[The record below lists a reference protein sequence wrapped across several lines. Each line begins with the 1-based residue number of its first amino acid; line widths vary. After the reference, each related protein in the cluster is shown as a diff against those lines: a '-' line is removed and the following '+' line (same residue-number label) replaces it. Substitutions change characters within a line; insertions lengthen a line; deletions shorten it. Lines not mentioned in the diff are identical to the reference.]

1 MSTASPCHVV
11 VAALQEGALAR
22 YLDFGLP
29 SQLARGNLPA
39 LAWGERSAYKL
50 FVRERETAALEGHPA
65 MQRLGRLVEPTIVPL
80 PDDRIDQGMADVV
93 ETACEGAAIPAAV
106 EAGATLVFL
115 TAGLILS
122 QDALGSALQTIRSG
136 ATAVLAPRLVVSAAK
151 AVPEFSDSVIER
163 GGRDL
168 VRWAWPNLHDRAR
181 AQFWQGN
188 LIDPM
193 PDQLFVA
200 AGECAAVAISINPHV
215 LAVKPERRSAALK
228 AGSAADLVERAC
240 PDLARHHHV
249 AGADDLALLDAWRDE
264 DGHVAGVHRR
274 HVHTLIP
281 WVEHALLARSAGG
294 LSMCRLHAGDADAE
308 ALAKAEADARALAAE
323 LARGLAVPDWHL
335 FGFDQRRLGARLA
348 RRYGVV
354 PPAFRARAYHP
365 SLRGLLGPMSEFAPK
380 FPSEMPKLERAAMD
394 YLARAQITGAAE
406 TTAIFATEFEALWRR
421 LHEAGR

>member
-29 SQLARGNLPA
+29 SQLAQGNLPA

-50 FVRERETAALEGHPA
+50 FVRERETAQLEGHPA
-65 MQRLGRLVEPTIVPL
+65 LLRLRHLVEPTIVTL
-80 PDDRIDQGMADVV
+80 QDHQIGEGMADVV
-93 ETACEGAAIPAAV
+93 ETACEAAAIPAAV
-106 EAGATLVFL
+106 EASAVLIFLNSGLV
-115 TAGLILS
+115 LS
-122 QDALGSALQTIRSG
+122 NDALGRAHQAIAAG
-136 ATAVLAPRLVVSAAK
+136 ATAVLAPRLIVSAMGAQ
-151 AVPEFSDSVIER
+151 SWLSGGVIDKS
-163 GGRDL
+163 GRDL

-200 AGECAAVAISINPHV
+200 AGEGAAVALSIKPHV

-240 PDLARHHHV
+240 PDFARHHHV
-249 AGADDLALLDAWRDE
+249 VDSDDIVLVDVWRDQ
-264 DGHVAGVHRR
+264 DGQVAGLYRR
-274 HVHTLIP
+274 HIYSVIP
-281 WVEHALLARSAGG
+281 WVEHALLPRGVPVPSV
-294 LSMCRLHAGDADAE
+294 CRLHGGDPDPAALASAE
-308 ALAKAEADARALAAE
+308 AEARALAAE
-323 LARGLAVPDWHL
+323 MTAGLVVPDWHL
-335 FGFDQRRLGARLA
+335 FGFDHRRLGARLA
-348 RRYGVV
+348 RRHGVV
-354 PPAFRARAYHP
+354 TPAFRARAYHP
-365 SLRGLLGPMSEFAPK
+365 ALRGLLSPMNEIAPL
-380 FPSEMPKLERAAMD
+380 FPPETPALDRAVVD

-406 TTAIFATEFEALWRR
+406 TTAAVAVEFETLWRR